1 MVVEVMVMG
10 EASIELVEVV
20 VVRVL
25 HKEVG
30 EGEVVLYKEE
40 VMGEVESGQEAVV
53 EVMDRHKQAV
63 EVENLAAVA
72 EKERVEEAGNSKW
85 EAEENTRV
93 EEEVVE
99 GAESNREE
107 VVKAEVEKL

>member
-1 MVVEVMVMG
+1 MVMG
-10 EASIELVEVV
+10 EASIELEEVVEVF
-20 VVRVL
+20 

-30 EGEVVLYKEE
+30 EGEVVLYREE
-40 VMGEVESGQEAVV
+40 EKVRGEVESGQEAVV

-107 VVKAEVEKL
+107 VV